1 MRTSYVVV
9 LLCLFCAILAL
20 LGGCSRGT
28 YNESALMLRARMRMV
43 DRLEHSG
50 RITDPRVLEAMREIP
65 RQAFLPADAG
75 IDPYAENAATDNGY
89 CSPLMV
95 GLAMQESQIFPKHRV
110 LMIDPPD
117 AYPAAVAARLCQ
129 RVCVL
134 CSSRMQVATMIQQL
148 GEVGVTNVEVHCG
161 NATQGWSETG
171 PYHAI
176 IVRCDSREV
185 PEGLCDQMDRRGLML
200 QFQGPNARTLQVLRV
215 RNGEFIGTT
224 IVQVGT
230 AM

>member
-1 MRTSYVVV
+1 MRTSYAVV
-9 LLCLFCAILAL
+9 LLCVFCAILVL

-50 RITDPRVLEAMREIP
+50 RITDPRVLGAMREIP

-95 GLAMQESQIFPKHRV
+95 GLAMQESQIFPKHRE

-161 NATQGWSETG
+161 NIVATCIRAGAT
-171 PYHAI
+171 P
-176 IVRCDSREV
+176 VR
-185 PEGLCDQMDRRGLML
+185 
-200 QFQGPNARTLQVLRV
+200 
-215 RNGEFIGTT
+215 TT
-224 IVQVGT
+224 RS
-230 AM
+230 